1 MLDSTRLICGTC
13 ASWTTVYGGAP
24 ETCVDC
30 GGPLRKPGPM
40 DRIIGNLLAAP
51 TGQLSAA
58 YHRHV
63 QLIQEMWILGGRD
76 QELYAA
82 LRPRMSLSKFT
93 SQVTEVVIRGLDEG
107 WIEARIPRAPFDDD
121 AVYELK
127 FLDSDR
133 FIDELARLFAPRPKR

>member
-1 MLDSTRLICGTC
+1 MLESSRLICGSC
-13 ASWTTVYGGAP
+13 GSWTTVYGGVP
-24 ETCVDC
+24 ETCVEC
-30 GGPLRKPGPM
+30 GGPLRKPGPL
-40 DRIIGNLLAAP
+40 DRIVDNLLAAP

-63 QLIQEMWILGGRD
+63 QLIQELWTAEGRD

-93 SQVTEVVIRGLDEG
+93 GQVTELVIRGLEEG
-107 WIEARIPRAPFDDD
+107 WIEARIPSAPIDDD
-121 AVYELK
+121 AAYELK

-133 FIDELARLFAPRPKR
+133 FIDELA